1 MREHTQHGTLMHGR
15 IHTPTY
21 TLPTNALTSTRRRTH
36 SYTQPPPNHAHVR
49 AHTHERD
56 ARFLIR
62 ARTLTRTR
70 TRFFGWCVACVL
82 LVSMLRERVCVLVFL
97 CACLRARVVV
107 TLVYVCW
114 LCALLLGCLCV
125 YLWAASQQV
134 FILICPSCV
143 CVGVLSLF
151 GCGCL

>member
-36 SYTQPPPNHAHVR
+36 SYTQPPPNHAHAR

-70 TRFFGWCVACVL
+70 TRFLVGVL
-82 LVSMLRERVCVLVFL
+82 LVCCSFL
-97 CACLRARVVV
+97 CCEGGRA
-107 TLVYVCW
+107 
-114 LCALLLGCLCV
+114 
-125 YLWAASQQV
+125 
-134 FILICPSCV
+134 
-143 CVGVLSLF
+143 
-151 GCGCL
+151 

>member
-36 SYTQPPPNHAHVR
+36 SYTQPPPNHAHAR

-82 LVSMLRERVCVLVFL
+82 LVSMLRGRVCVIVFL
-97 CACLRARVVV
+97 CACLLARVVF
-107 TLVYVCW
+107 TLVDVCW
-114 LCALLLGCLCV
+114 SCALLLGYLRI

-134 FILICPSCV
+134 FVVICPSCV
-143 CVGVLSLF
+143 CLRVRSLF
-151 GCGCL
+151 GCGRL